1 MSKLNEKMTNY
12 RWVICSMLFFA
23 TTVNYLDRQVLSLL
37 QPILEEEFHWTDN
50 DYGSITAVFSLFYA
64 VSMLF
69 AGRFVDRVGTKKG
82 YAWSIAV
89 WSLGAALH
97 AVCGVVTERWVGLE
111 NAEALRLAQGADL
124 VAQISMVSV
133 TAFVVC
139 RCVLALGE
147 AGNFPAAIKATAEYF
162 PKKDRAFATG
172 IFNSG
177 ANVGAI
183 VAPLTVPVMA
193 ELWGWETAFIV
204 VGLVGFVWLGIWQFV
219 YKRPE
224 ENTKMNAAERA
235 YINQDIEADA
245 AAGLVAAEAPARKMS
260 FVECMKYRQTWAFAF
275 GKFMTDGVWWFFL
288 FWTPAY
294 LKAQYGMVGTQI
306 AWPIAVLYTITV
318 FGSVFGGKF
327 PTYFI
332 NRGMNPYAGRMR
344 AMLIIAFFPLVVLL
358 AQPLGYLSYWVPILL
373 ISVGASAHQAWSA
386 NIFSTVGDMFPRSAI
401 ATITGIGGMA
411 GGLGIYSERS
421 RDAVHLQRR
430 REPRVHGIRGQTGRI
445 CDRIYLLRRSL
456 CRGVVRDEGVGS
468 EIQTDRRPV
477 ITPADRLLHVGARQT
492 GNDAFAVL
500 ALAAEGDLYTVGK
513 LLGHSDIHSTQVYA
527 DVVMGTKIEAVSRVS
542 ELPGIFIRTETR
554 II

>member
-1 MSKLNEKMTNY
+1 MNRLNEKMTQY

-50 DYGSITAVFSLFYA
+50 DYGTITAVFSFFYA

-82 YAWSIAV
+82 YAWSIAI
-89 WSLGAALH
+89 WSLGAMLH
-97 AVCGVVTERWVGLE
+97 AGCGIVTEMFTGLADA
-111 NAEALRLAQGADL
+111 NALRLAQGADI
-124 VAQISMVSV
+124 VSQITMISV
-133 TAFVVC
+133 TSFIIC

-193 ELWGWETAFIV
+193 EYWGWEMAFIV
-204 VGLVGFVWLGIWQFV
+204 VGIIGFIWLGIWQFV
-219 YKRPE
+219 YHKPD
-224 ENTKMNAAERA
+224 ENPHMNAAERA
-235 YINQDIEADA
+235 YIEQDSIAPIEAK
-245 AAGLVAAEAPARKMS
+245 VADEEPKITRKAS
-260 FVECMKYRQTWAFAF
+260 FIQCLKYRQTWAFAI
-275 GKFMTDGVWWFFL
+275 GKFLTDGVWWFFL
-288 FWTPAY
+288 FWSPAY
-294 LKAQYGMVGTQI
+294 LKAQYNMVGTQI

-318 FGSVFGGKF
+318 VGSVFGGKF

-358 AQPLGYLSYWVPILL
+358 AQPLGYISYWVPILL

-386 NIFSTVGDMFPRSAI
+386 NIFSTVGDMFPRHAI

-411 GGLGIYSERS
+411 GGLGSVFIQKGAGMLFTYSDETNFAFMGFEGKPAGY
-421 RDAVHLQRR
+421 AVAF
-430 REPRVHGIRGQTGRI
+430 IFCAI
-445 CDRIYLLRRSL
+445 AYIIAWCIMKSL
-456 CRGVVRDEGVGS
+456 VPKYKP
-468 EIQTDRRPV
+468 ITD
-477 ITPADRLLHVGARQT
+477 L
-492 GNDAFAVL
+492 
-500 ALAAEGDLYTVGK
+500 
-513 LLGHSDIHSTQVYA
+513 
-527 DVVMGTKIEAVSRVS
+527 
-542 ELPGIFIRTETR
+542 
-554 II
+554 

>member
-1 MSKLNEKMTNY
+1 MNRLNEKMTRY

-37 QPILEEEFHWTDN
+37 QPTLEEEFHWTDN
-50 DYGSITAVFSLFYA
+50 DYGTITAVFSFFYA

-82 YAWSIAV
+82 YAWSIAI
-89 WSLGAALH
+89 WSFGAMLH
-97 AVCGVVTERWVGLE
+97 AACGIVTEMFTGL
-111 NAEALRLAQGADL
+111 ADADALRLAQGADI
-124 VAQISMVSV
+124 VSQITMISV
-133 TAFVVC
+133 TSFIIC

-193 ELWGWETAFIV
+193 EYWGWETAFIV
-204 VGLVGFVWLGIWQFV
+204 VGIIGFIWLGIWQFV
-219 YKRPE
+219 YHKPD
-224 ENTKMNAAERA
+224 ENPHMNAAERA
-235 YINQDIEADA
+235 YIEQDSIVPAETEVADEEPK
-245 AAGLVAAEAPARKMS
+245 VTRKAS
-260 FVECMKYRQTWAFAF
+260 FIQCLKYRQTWAFAI
-275 GKFMTDGVWWFFL
+275 GKFLTDGVWWFFL
-288 FWTPAY
+288 FWSPAY
-294 LKAQYGMVGTQI
+294 LKAQYNMVGTQI

-318 FGSVFGGKF
+318 VGSVFGGKF

-358 AQPLGYLSYWVPILL
+358 AQPLGYISYWVPILL

-386 NIFSTVGDMFPRSAI
+386 NIFSTVGDMFPRHAI

-411 GGLGIYSERS
+411 GGLGSVFIQKGAGMLFTYSDKTNFVFMGFEGKPAGY
-421 RDAVHLQRR
+421 AVAFIFCAVAYIIAWCIMKSLV
-430 REPRVHGIRGQTGRI
+430 PRYKPI
-445 CDRIYLLRRSL
+445 
-456 CRGVVRDEGVGS
+456 
-468 EIQTDRRPV
+468 TD
-477 ITPADRLLHVGARQT
+477 L
-492 GNDAFAVL
+492 
-500 ALAAEGDLYTVGK
+500 
-513 LLGHSDIHSTQVYA
+513 
-527 DVVMGTKIEAVSRVS
+527 
-542 ELPGIFIRTETR
+542 
-554 II
+554 

>member
-1 MSKLNEKMTNY
+1 MNRLNEKMTRY

-50 DYGSITAVFSLFYA
+50 DYGTITAIFSFFYA

-82 YAWSIAV
+82 YAWSIAI
-89 WSLGAALH
+89 WSLGAMLH
-97 AVCGVVTERWVGLE
+97 AGCGIVTEMFTGLADA
-111 NAEALRLAQGADL
+111 NALRLAQGADI
-124 VAQISMVSV
+124 VSQITMISV
-133 TAFVVC
+133 TSFIIC

-193 ELWGWETAFIV
+193 EYWGWEMAFIV
-204 VGLVGFVWLGIWQFV
+204 VGIIGFIWLGLWQFV
-219 YKRPE
+219 YHKPD
-224 ENTKMNAAERA
+224 ENPHMNAAERA
-235 YINQDIEADA
+235 YIEQDSITPDKTEIAD
-245 AAGLVAAEAPARKMS
+245 EEPKITRKAS
-260 FVECMKYRQTWAFAF
+260 FIQCLKYRQTWAFAI
-275 GKFMTDGVWWFFL
+275 GKFLTDGVWWFFL
-288 FWTPAY
+288 FWSPAY
-294 LKAQYGMVGTQI
+294 LKAQYNMVGTQI

-318 FGSVFGGKF
+318 VGSVFGGKF

-358 AQPLGYLSYWVPILL
+358 AQPLGYISYWVPILL

-386 NIFSTVGDMFPRSAI
+386 NIFSTVGDMFPRHAI

-411 GGLGIYSERS
+411 GGLGSVFIQKGAGMLFTYSDETNFAFMGFEGKPAGY
-421 RDAVHLQRR
+421 AVAFIFCA
-430 REPRVHGIRGQTGRI
+430 VAYII
-445 CDRIYLLRRSL
+445 AWCIMKSL
-456 CRGVVRDEGVGS
+456 VPKYKP
-468 EIQTDRRPV
+468 ITD
-477 ITPADRLLHVGARQT
+477 L
-492 GNDAFAVL
+492 
-500 ALAAEGDLYTVGK
+500 
-513 LLGHSDIHSTQVYA
+513 
-527 DVVMGTKIEAVSRVS
+527 
-542 ELPGIFIRTETR
+542 
-554 II
+554 